1 MLISVCYHVI
11 NVQVTMLL
19 MYTYFA
25 FILLQYSP
33 MAIPDEVF
41 ERYFRG
47 WNPWD
52 YPSSPLWLW
61 TPPKIWSS
69 WDFDL
74 RTHGQFA
81 TRICVFTRIPWDIL
95 FKIRMTTCIDCPSS
109 QTDQQRRKCQHHP
122 LTWLINNLMMMMMN
136 VPSNIIQSTYQSN
149 YIVGGMKRCQHHETD
164 GPSRL
169 WSKQKMQNVL
179 FSLFD
184 ISNRLLQSFYRMFY
198 FNNKVCYLKCIFTFD
213 IMLSK

>member
-19 MYTYFA
+19 MSNYFA

-74 RTHGQFA
+74 RAHGQFAA
-81 TRICVFTRIPWDIL
+81 TRICVFVTVTQSYTLRYFIQDTYDDRHWLPIFANGQTASKMSTSSINMIHL
-95 FKIRMTTCIDCPSS
+95 LTTS
-109 QTDQQRRKCQHHP
+109 
-122 LTWLINNLMMMMMN
+122 WWWWWM
-136 VPSNIIQSTYQSN
+136 
-149 YIVGGMKRCQHHETD
+149 
-164 GPSRL
+164 
-169 WSKQKMQNVL
+169 
-179 FSLFD
+179 
-184 ISNRLLQSFYRMFY
+184 
-198 FNNKVCYLKCIFTFD
+198 YLVI
-213 IMLSK
+213 